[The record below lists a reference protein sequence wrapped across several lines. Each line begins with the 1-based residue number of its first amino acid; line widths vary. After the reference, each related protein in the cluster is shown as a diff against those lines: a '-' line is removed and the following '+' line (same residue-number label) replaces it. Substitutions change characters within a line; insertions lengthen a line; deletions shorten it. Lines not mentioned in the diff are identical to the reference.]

1 MTLQLAETHRS
12 FVNTWECDENV
23 HMNVQ
28 FYLKRFDEAARFFQM
43 SAGAETPLT
52 PLPRTRHVRYHSE
65 LRMAQ
70 STIIGSGVIGDGIFA
85 GWTLHEM
92 RENVTGRLCATAL
105 DAPSVP
111 TVIPTV
117 PSASIV
123 HALPKSVEAA
133 PAGPVSPGVMLDSG
147 GFISHRCLL
156 SPNEC
161 DANGEMLQQFHVARF
176 TDAAPHVWDHSG
188 IGTKWLNEN
197 GLGRVAVEMKLTHHQ
212 PARAGDALILYS
224 RAMAGTGKT
233 VRLHHEMVRASD
245 HAPVVTGEVVA
256 LVMDLATRKAVP
268 LPDTALRR

>member
-1 MTLQLAETHRS
+1 MIEVHRS

-43 SAGAETPLT
+43 INGAEGPLT

-70 STIIGSGVIGDGIFA
+70 STIIASGVIGDGSFA
-85 GWTLHEM
+85 GWTVHEM

-105 DAPSVP
+105 DAPSALAITPNVSS
-111 TVIPTV
+111 V
-117 PSASIV
+117 SIV
-123 HALPKSVEAA
+123 HALPKSVDAA
-133 PAGPVSPGVMLDSG
+133 PAGPATAGEMLSSG

-161 DANGEMLQQFHVARF
+161 NANGEMLQQFYVARF
-176 TDAAPHVWDHSG
+176 TDGAPHVWDHSG

-212 PARAGDALILYS
+212 PARVGDALLLYS
-224 RAMAGTGKT
+224 RALAGTGKT

-245 HAPVVTGEVVA
+245 HAPIVTCEVVA

-268 LPDTALRR
+268 LPETALRG